1 MSSFVWTS
9 VKYSHKKTIPDCSH
23 TFQSKRN
30 KEYFSRLRGRIKNF
44 SAIRHISEIPSLS
57 IYVIVP
63 LILFATSLSTDAK
76 IHPVATSSHRIRY
89 NPFDDK
95 NLLTESSDKYK
106 LSPKRGWNTRAQG
119 KILCNV
125 LIMIFIMFTCNSY
138 KTVLYYHEF
147 NLHYGR
153 LETFGYK
160 I

>member
-1 MSSFVWTS
+1 MIKMSSLILTS
-9 VKYSHKKTIPDCSH
+9 VKYSYKNIMTDCSH

-30 KEYFSRLRGRIKNF
+30 KKYSRSRGRMKNF
-44 SAIRHISEIPSLS
+44 SAIRHIREIPTLS

-106 LSPKRGWNTRAQG
+106 LSPKKGWNTRAQG
-119 KILCNV
+119 KILCNLV
-125 LIMIFIMFTCNSY
+125 IMIFVMFTCDSFIYIGKNIY
-138 KTVLYYHEF
+138 I
-147 NLHYGR
+147 
-153 LETFGYK
+153 YK
-160 I
+160 INY

>member
-9 VKYSHKKTIPDCSH
+9 VKYSHKKTMPDCSH

-30 KEYFSRLRGRIKNF
+30 KEYFSRLRGRMKNF
-44 SAIRHISEIPSLS
+44 SAIRHPCEIPSLS
-57 IYVIVP
+57 IYVIVT

-106 LSPKRGWNTRAQG
+106 LSPKKAWNTKAQG
-119 KILCNV
+119 KILCNL
-125 LIMIFIMFTCNSY
+125 LIMIFIMVNSFTGIGKNVY
-138 KTVLYYHEF
+138 I
-147 NLHYGR
+147 
-153 LETFGYK
+153 YK
-160 I
+160 INY

>member
-1 MSSFVWTS
+1 MSSLVLTS
-9 VKYSHKKTIPDCSH
+9 VKYSYNNIMPDCSH
-23 TFQSKRN
+23 TFSSKRN
-30 KEYFSRLRGRIKNF
+30 KKYSRLRRRMKNF

-89 NPFDDK
+89 TPFDDK

-106 LSPKRGWNTRAQG
+106 LSSKKTWNTRAQG
-119 KILCNV
+119 KILCN
-125 LIMIFIMFTCNSY
+125 LLTRIFIMLFVN
-138 KTVLYYHEF
+138 
-147 NLHYGR
+147 
-153 LETFGYK
+153 

>member
-1 MSSFVWTS
+1 MPD
-9 VKYSHKKTIPDCSH
+9 YSHTLSSKK
-23 TFQSKRN
+23 N
-30 KEYFSRLRGRIKNF
+30 KKYSRLRGRMKNF
-44 SAIRHISEIPSLS
+44 FAIRHTSEIPSLS

-106 LSPKRGWNTRAQG
+106 LSPKKGWNTGAHG
-119 KILCNV
+119 KFLCNL
-125 LIMIFIMFTCNSY
+125 LIRMFTSHTD
-138 KTVLYYHEF
+138 KFILS
-147 NLHYGR
+147 YGR
-153 LETFGYK
+153 PKIIGYT

>member
-1 MSSFVWTS
+1 MSSLVLTS
-9 VKYSHKKTIPDCSH
+9 VKYSYNNIMPDCSH
-23 TFQSKRN
+23 TFSSKRN
-30 KEYFSRLRGRIKNF
+30 KKYSRLRRRMKNF

-106 LSPKRGWNTRAQG
+106 SSPKKGWNTRAQG
-119 KILCNV
+119 KILWNL
-125 LIMIFIMFTCNSY
+125 LIMIFVIS
-138 KTVLYYHEF
+138 LII
-147 NLHYGR
+147 L
-153 LETFGYK
+153 
-160 I
+160 